1 MNKEYM
7 DSEFINNIKVGDCVD
22 VYREYIGSSHWFL
35 MRVEAVNTTSI
46 TAADL
51 IDTLDREVIEKSTD
65 YLAPLNTHT
74 INIVALPSSLKRFT
88 SSVFIYEHGL
98 KYPEHCYPIYDA
110 QSNSIMSAAY
120 HTAHRNLVIIKYDI
134 ALDNTKYL
142 TTINIDKNDTYKPYP
157 IRAQTFDPKSRKF
170 FIFVLSEKNEVL
182 IVVNIDSLEHTI
194 ENLDQFDEIQKT
206 IWNSNAIIIS
216 SENECYLFDDE
227 YHMIIS
233 DDSICAWIKDI
244 TPDEKFQEIYGY
256 FHYFIYVE
264 ACNKLFKFC
273 NYDSEYENHNKGFGI
288 FYCDIAQQE
297 SGNTLNWK
305 NYVIDM
311 DLSTY
316 RMAHAVLCF
325 DHILFLFLLT
335 DTFDQLILAVDVLY
349 DRLFYDISIKHI
361 SYFAGID
368 SLVYAV
374 KTKNNDIHVISFHW
388 GSQYKF
394 SVYDII
400 PNNMKQFYLDKQC
413 PIVYAFIKQI
423 EKETKSN
430 VPDCLYALI
439 LSYFPLFL

>member
-1 MNKEYM
+1 M
-7 DSEFINNIKVGDCVD
+7 SAEFINNIKVGDRLD
-22 VYREYIGSSHWFL
+22 VFQKFTGNWNVMIVNAVTNSSIKAIGFDGNERHPE
-35 MRVEAVNTTSI
+35 RVEKTPI
-46 TAADL
+46 
-51 IDTLDREVIEKSTD
+51 

-74 INIVALPSSLKRFT
+74 INVVDLSSSLKPFGRSWNSLDSLTVRFPT
-88 SSVFIYEHGL
+88 
-98 KYPEHCYPIYDA
+98 HCPLIYDPI
-110 QSNSIMSAAY
+110 SNSILSAGY
-120 HTAHRNLVIIKYDI
+120 DEVRRDIIIIQYDI
-134 ALDNTKYL
+134 ETNETECIIRINLTDN
-142 TTINIDKNDTYKPYP
+142 NTYEMRP
-157 IRAQTFDPKSRKF
+157 IRAQCFNPKSRRF
-170 FIFVLSEKNEVL
+170 FIFVFSEKNEVL

-194 ENLDQFDEIQKT
+194 ENLDQFDKIEKT
-206 IWNSNAIIIS
+206 SWNSNAIIIS